1 MSLRCIFCTRPLKR
15 AAVLLAGNPVGP
27 DCARKHNLTGASAV
41 HNKRV
46 ERVPRP
52 KSKAAQRDPNT
63 LEMFPD
69 HDGAPPAPDGQM
81 AQ

>member
-1 MSLRCIFCTRPLKR
+1 MTLRCIFCTRPLKR
-15 AAVLLAGNPVGP
+15 AAVTLSGNPVGP
-27 DCARKHNLTGASAV
+27 DCARKHNLIGTTAI

-52 KSKAAQRDPNT
+52 SKPAVQRDPDT

-69 HDGAPPAPDGQM
+69 HDGAIPPPSGQIP
-81 AQ
+81 A